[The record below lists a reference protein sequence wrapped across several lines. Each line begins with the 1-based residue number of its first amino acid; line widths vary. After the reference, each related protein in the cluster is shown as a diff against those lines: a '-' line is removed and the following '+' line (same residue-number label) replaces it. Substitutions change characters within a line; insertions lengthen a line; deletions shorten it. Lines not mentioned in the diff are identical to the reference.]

1 MNLPTRSFTDIV
13 RDMSAAITV
22 STGRLVDMSVGSI
35 LRAIIE
41 SNAAIV
47 LWVQWLTLLTLQ
59 TTRAAT
65 SSGQD
70 LDSWMADFSLTRLSA
85 VTASGT
91 ATFLRYSGAT
101 AAYVPLGTVIKTIDG
116 SVSFTVTSEV
126 SNPTWQPALRSYLM
140 APGVMAIDLPIAAS
154 AAGGSGNVLSNT
166 ITILASPV
174 VGIDKINNLAA
185 TSGGGD
191 PESDAAFRIRFSGFF
206 ATRSRATIDAIGYA
220 VSLVQSG
227 LKFVIQENVDASG
240 NARLG
245 NILIIVD
252 DGSGSISDAM
262 LKSISSSIELV
273 RPVGTTFSVQPA
285 QIVQVQVS
293 FALTLPQG
301 LAASDIRDQLQRAL
315 EGYVQ
320 SLPIGSSLSITR
332 VSQLV
337 YQTDSRIINISSVLV
352 NSQETDLIPIP
363 TGSLALQSVN
373 IV

>member
-1 MNLPTRSFTDIV
+1 
-13 RDMSAAITV
+13 MSAAITV